1 MSRRLNV
8 LITGGNA
15 GIGRATAEALV
26 ASGHRVWIASRSESK
41 TKPVIDAIR
50 AQHRS
55 LESDAIDFLAL
66 DLADLASVR
75 SCARAFLALGQPLD
89 LLIANA
95 GLAGQRGLTAQ
106 GFELAFGT
114 NHLGHFLLTAML
126 LPALEPSGPAAS
138 SRVVVVASIAH
149 YEAKAIDWDAL
160 RRPTKSI
167 TGVREYEISKL
178 CNVLFARELA
188 RRTAGTRVS
197 TYSLH
202 PGVVASD
209 IWRRVP
215 WPIRPLMKRR
225 MITNEE
231 GAKTSLYCAT
241 APELE
246 GKTGRYW
253 DKCAEREP
261 SVLAQDDALAKELWT
276 KSELWTRES

>member
-8 LITGGNA
+8 LLTGGNA

-26 ASGHRVWIASRSESK
+26 AAGHRVLIASRSESK
-41 TKPVIDAIR
+41 TRPVIEAIR
-50 AQHRS
+50 ARHRS

-89 LLIANA
+89 VLIANA

-114 NHLGHFLLTAML
+114 NHLGHFLLTEML
-126 LPALEPSGPAAS
+126 LPALEAAAP

-149 YEAKAIDWDAL
+149 YDAKAIDWEAL

-167 TGVREYEISKL
+167 TGVPEYGISKL
-178 CNVLFARELA
+178 CNVLFSRELA
-188 RRTAGTRVS
+188 RRTASKRVW

-215 WPIRPLMKRR
+215 WPVRPLMKRR

-231 GAKTSLYCAT
+231 GAKTSVHCAT

-246 GKTGRYW
+246 GKTGLYW
-253 DKCAEREP
+253 DKSAEREP
-261 SVLAQDDALAKELWT
+261 SALARDEALAQTLWA